1 VLKSYFF
8 LVNSNIFRTF
18 ASRKQKVKQLNRFI
32 RIMAKTTTTNRSLSE
47 IAKEI
52 KKDWGAKIYF
62 GAKPYLNAMLSLDS
76 VDDNYGW
83 DSGKSMVLYF
93 LSNASTWRGET
104 AKRIKAELKAMVK

>member
-1 VLKSYFF
+1 
-8 LVNSNIFRTF
+8 
-18 ASRKQKVKQLNRFI
+18 
-32 RIMAKTTTTNRSLSE
+32 MAKTTTANRSLSE
-47 IAKEI
+47 IAREI

-62 GAKPYLNAMLSLDS
+62 GAKPYLDAMLSLDS

-83 DSGKSMVLYF
+83 DSGKSIVRYF